1 MQISPWASPIRV
13 DAHGVHLCTLN
24 LTVPVPFFSNLMEMG
39 DCASRALPPVPLS
52 ELMRLLEQETPE
64 DYWSSPRGFVVHGGR
79 VGSTAL
85 ANMLGSLPDVVALK
99 EPEAFTDLLLSAAP
113 SADEAD
119 SPLRSLTHA
128 FRARALRA
136 VAHLFFRASASLRLG
151 ATNDRAYAGRT
162 SLVVKLSTAGTAWPS
177 SLRLLR
183 AAFPSTPFVYLV
195 REPASSLASLLAPA
209 SRLELH
215 DAPCLR
221 WRARLPE
228 HQLPGL
234 LAVAGAAN
242 PLELSAEQYCAA
254 HVHALYA
261 AMGRQLDED
270 RASGGESREGGSLGH
285 GVSLGAPLSL
295 VIDHSDLP
303 DAVPSRVLPHLSL
316 RASAAE
322 TSALLRAGGLDAK
335 DGRATG
341 GW

>member
-1 MQISPWASPIRV
+1 
-13 DAHGVHLCTLN
+13 
-24 LTVPVPFFSNLMEMG
+24 MEMG

-195 REPASSLASLLAPA
+195 REPAGRSRASSRPPPA
-209 SRLELH
+209 SSSTTR
-215 DAPCLR
+215 
-221 WRARLPE
+221 RAC
-228 HQLPGL
+228 
-234 LAVAGAAN
+234 AGARAF
-242 PLELSAEQYCAA
+242 PSTSCPVSSRSPARRTLS
-254 HVHALYA
+254 
-261 AMGRQLDED
+261 
-270 RASGGESREGGSLGH
+270 S
-285 GVSLGAPLSL
+285 
-295 VIDHSDLP
+295 
-303 DAVPSRVLPHLSL
+303 
-316 RASAAE
+316 
-322 TSALLRAGGLDAK
+322 
-335 DGRATG
+335 
-341 GW
+341 